1 MSTRV
6 FHKKVYALPAIQ
18 DAITA
23 YDDFATMDVDTG
35 EEAWTVSFTE
45 VHEDIEA
52 ETLANEFANFVLA
65 GTIERSR

>member
-1 MSTRV
+1 MSTRD
-6 FHKKVYALPAIQ
+6 FHKKVYVLPALQ

-23 YDDFATMDVDTG
+23 YDDFATMDLATG
-35 EEAWTVSFTE
+35 DDAWSVTFTE

-52 ETLANEFANFVLA
+52 ETLASEFANFVLA

>member
-6 FHKKVYALPAIQ
+6 FNKKVYVLPAIQ

-23 YDDFATMDVDTG
+23 YDDFATMDVETDD
-35 EEAWTVSFTE
+35 EAWTVSFSE
-45 VHEDIEA
+45 VHEDVEG

-65 GTIERSR
+65 GTIQRSR